1 MTATALAAAA
11 HEQAIAALAADEL
24 IALQKPDGHFIFEL
38 EADVTIPAET
48 ILLRHFLGQVDVHKQ
63 ARLALYLRQVQ
74 KADGSWPLF
83 HDGAGDLSAT
93 VKGYWALKLAG
104 DSVDAPHMAA
114 ARAWIMAAG
123 GANKANVFTRFA
135 MALFGHVPWRAVPA
149 MPVEL
154 MLLPEWFPFHISK
167 IAYWS
172 RTVLVP
178 LTVLAALEARAAN
191 PTGLGLEELFSP
203 PAEAPQQWNRNPNG
217 TKVGEA
223 FLSLDALLHAA
234 RPFFPA
240 AMREKAIARA
250 MEFVTERL
258 NGEDGLGGIFP
269 AMANARMAMHALGWP
284 ADDPR
289 VRIAEAALAKLE
301 TERGAA
307 LYVQPCLSPVWDT
320 ALASNALLEAGTP
333 AARAAAIR
341 ALDWLAARQVLDV
354 RGDWAVRRPGL
365 RPGGW
370 AFQYANPHY
379 PDVDDTAVVAIA
391 MHRADPARYATNI
404 ARAVEWIV
412 GMQSA
417 TGGWGAFEPENEHY
431 HLNAIPFADHG
442 ALLDPPTVDVTA
454 RCLGLLAQVD
464 PDRRDPAISAAIERA
479 VAYIRREQEPDGSWF
494 GRWGANYIYG
504 TWSALAGLNAAGV
517 ERTDPA
523 VMRAADWLKRQQRA
537 DGGWGEGLETYEP
550 GVRGFAPAST
560 PSQTAWA
567 MLGLMAAGE
576 ANAIEV
582 TKGAR
587 WLAQA
592 PREGGRWREE
602 HYTGT
607 GFPRVFYLRYHG
619 YAAYFPAWALARHD
633 RLKGRNDP
641 RVEWGL

>member
-1 MTATALAAAA
+1 MTATALAASA
-11 HEQAIAALAADEL
+11 HERSIARLAADEL

-48 ILLRHFLGQVDVHKQ
+48 ILLHHFLGTVDTGRQ

-74 KADGSWPLF
+74 NADGSWPLF
-83 HDGAGDLSAT
+83 HAGAGDISAT

-104 DSVDAPHMAA
+104 DPVDAPHMAA
-114 ARAWIMAAG
+114 ARAWIMAHG
-123 GANKANVFTRFA
+123 GANRANVFTRFA
-135 MALFGHVPWRAVPA
+135 LALFGQVPWRAVPA

-154 MLLPEWFPFHISK
+154 VLLPEWFPFHISK

-178 LTVLAALEARAAN
+178 LTVLAALEARAVN
-191 PTGLGLEELFSP
+191 PTGLGVAELFDP
-203 PAEAPQQWNRNPNG
+203 PADAPQQWNRNPNG
-217 TKVGEA
+217 TRVGEA
-223 FLSLDALLHAA
+223 FLGLDAVLHAA

-240 AMREKAIARA
+240 ATRQKAIARA
-250 MEFVTERL
+250 MRFVVERL

-284 ADDPR
+284 KDDPR
-289 VRIAEAALAKLE
+289 VRVADSALRKLE
-301 TERGAA
+301 TPRGEA

-320 ALASNALLEAGTP
+320 ALAANALLEAGTP
-333 AARAAAIR
+333 QAREAAIR
-341 ALDWLAARQVLDV
+341 ALDWLAERQILDLK
-354 RGDWAVRRPGL
+354 GDWAVRRPDL

-391 MHRADPARYATNI
+391 MHRADPQRYAGCI

-412 GMQSA
+412 GMQSSS
-417 TGGWGAFEPENEHY
+417 GGWGAFEPENEHF

-454 RCLGLLAQVD
+454 RCLGMLAQID
-464 PDRRDPAISAAIERA
+464 PDRHDPAVATAIDRA
-479 VAYIRREQEPDGSWF
+479 VAYLRREQEPDGSWF
-494 GRWGANYIYG
+494 GRWGANYVYG

-523 VMRAADWLKRQQRA
+523 VMKAAEWLKRQQRA

-550 GVRGFAPAST
+550 GVRGFARAST

-567 MLGLMAAGE
+567 LLGLMAAGE
-576 ANAIEV
+576 ANSPEV
-582 TKGAR
+582 TRGAR
-587 WLAQA
+587 FLAEA
-592 PREGGRWREE
+592 PREGARWREDL
-602 HYTGT
+602 YTGT

-619 YAAYFPAWALARHD
+619 YAAYFPTWALARHE
-633 RLKGRNDP
+633 RLKGSNDP